1 MHSYD
6 KKRFHSF
13 QADASALGGF
23 LDTPVS
29 RLIPTAAPAALPA
42 VGGFASARHEAFNL
56 DGIISYSSAR
66 SWVTGSE
73 SQGDRSIGTVATAV
87 VEDLNILDV
96 VTANRVTAQVAV
108 TIGED
113 GERLI
118 SLAGS
123 GFEGLRIAGRD
134 DALKANTA
142 LRRHSLEFGQILE
155 AAREQT
161 TRLIHGSKNLNDS
174 DAHAWTVNRFGT
186 ATEPGADG
194 HVLCSLVDDIE
205 GGSEN
210 RCGHFIVL
218 PGFGRFFFGELLVSR
233 HAVQYVSLR
242 AELGCAI
249 GGTLGGPTAQVSGG
263 TTGGPDR

>member
-13 QADASALGGF
+13 QADASALGG
-23 LDTPVS
+23 LLRTPVS

-42 VGGFASARHEAFNL
+42 AGGFASARHEAFNL

-66 SWVTGSE
+66 SWVTGYE
-73 SQGDRSIGTVATAV
+73 SQEDRSIATVATAV
-87 VEDLNILDV
+87 VEDLNFLDV
-96 VTANRVTAQVAV
+96 VTAKRVTAQVSVA
-108 TIGED
+108 IGEH

-118 SLAGS
+118 SLGGS
-123 GFEGLRIAGRD
+123 GFEGLRIAGLD
-134 DALKANTA
+134 EPLKANGA
-142 LRRHSLEFGQILE
+142 LRRPSLELGQILE
-155 AAREQT
+155 AAREQS
-161 TRLIHGSKNLNDS
+161 TRLIHGSKDLNDS
-174 DAHAWTVNRFGT
+174 DAHAWTVNRFGN
-186 ATEPGADG
+186 AGEPGANG

-205 GGSEN
+205 GAGEN

-233 HAVQYVSLR
+233 HSVQYVSIR
-242 AELGCAI
+242 AELGCAV
-249 GGTLGGPTAQVSGG
+249 GGSLAGPTAQVSGG